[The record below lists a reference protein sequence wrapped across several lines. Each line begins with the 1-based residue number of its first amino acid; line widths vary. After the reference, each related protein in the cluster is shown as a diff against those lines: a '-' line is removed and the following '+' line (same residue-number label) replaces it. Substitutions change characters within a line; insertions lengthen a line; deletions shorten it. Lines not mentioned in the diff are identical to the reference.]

1 MSRMNLEGPTAV
13 ITGAASGIGRALAQT
28 LAGRRCH
35 LALADV
41 NADGLEETARMVR
54 SNAVRVSTHV
64 IDLADHDAIAALP
77 DAVAARH
84 GGADILINNAGV
96 AIGGTF
102 DRVAA
107 RDFDW
112 LMEINFFAVVRLT
125 RAFLPQLSASEDARL
140 VFLSSVF
147 GLIAP
152 PGQTAY
158 CASKFAVRG
167 FANSLRHE
175 LKASGSKIGVTVVH
189 PGGVATNIAE
199 SARQAEGTTA
209 EEREQALE
217 RARRFLKKPP
227 ERAAGII
234 VDAIERR
241 AERVLVGGDARF
253 MALMERLAPV
263 SYWKILQPLMA
274 RRS

>member
-64 IDLADHDAIAALP
+64 IDLADHDAVAALP

>member
-1 MSRMNLEGPTAV
+1 MNLEGSTAV

-28 LAGRRCH
+28 LAARRCN

-41 NADGLEETARMVR
+41 NAQGLAETAGMIK

-64 IDLADHDAIAALP
+64 IDLVDRDAIAALP
-77 DAVAARH
+77 NDVAARH

-102 DRVAA
+102 DRVAEH
-107 RDFDW
+107 DFDW

-125 RAFLPQLSASEDARL
+125 RAFLPQLAASADAQL
-140 VFLSSVF
+140 VFLSSLF
-147 GLIAP
+147 GLVAP

-175 LKASGSKIGVTVVH
+175 LKDQGSTIGVTVVH

-199 SARQAEGTTA
+199 SARQAAGTTL
-209 EEREQALE
+209 EEREEALE
-217 RARRFLKKPP
+217 RSRRFLKKPP

-234 VDAIERR
+234 ADGIERR
-241 AERVLVGGDARF
+241 EERVLVGGDARF
-253 MALMERLAPV
+253 MALIERLAPV
-263 SYWKILQPLMA
+263 SYWKILQPLV

>member
-41 NADGLEETARMVR
+41 NAAGLEETARMVR

-64 IDLADHDAIAALP
+64 IDLADHDAVAALP

>member
-1 MSRMNLEGPTAV
+1 MSRMNLEGSTAV

-41 NADGLEETARMVR
+41 NAAGLEETARLVQ

-64 IDLADHDAIAALP
+64 IDLTDRDAIAGLP

-84 GGADILINNAGV
+84 GGADLLINNAGV

-102 DRVAA
+102 DRVGE

-140 VFLSSVF
+140 VFLSSLF
-147 GLIAP
+147 GLITP

-175 LKASGSKIGVTVVH
+175 LRDAGSRIGVTVVH
-189 PGGVATNIAE
+189 PGGVATNIAD

-217 RARRFLKKPP
+217 RARRMLKMPP
-227 ERAAGII
+227 PQAAGII
-234 VDAIERR
+234 TDAIERR
-241 AERVLVGGDARF
+241 AERVLVGGDAKF
-253 MALMERLAPV
+253 MALLERLAPV
-263 SYWKILQPLMA
+263 SYWKILQPLV